1 LQKRGPDLI
10 LLLTTLFLLVIGVI
24 LVTSASA
31 PRALSQTGGKD
42 PFYFGKRQTVYAL
55 LGFLLLLA
63 TMRVDYHRLRR
74 FTGVFAFLAPLFLLV
89 VLFIGE
95 EIQGARRWINLGF
108 ITFQPSEFAKLSL
121 VFVLAHYLAELGSG
135 VRNFVTGILLPL
147 VYTGIIALLILL
159 EPDLGTTVVVFG
171 IFFIMLFAAGA
182 RMLHLALV
190 GLFGIGA
197 GIGLILKE
205 PYRLRRLFSFL
216 DPAGDPR
223 GDGWQ
228 LNQGLM
234 ALGSG
239 GLFGVGLGRSRQKF
253 FYLPES
259 HADYIFAII
268 GEELGLIG
276 TVFLLFL
283 FFLIA
288 WRGYKTALTVTDPY
302 GSLLAVGITSYVIVQ
317 ALINIAVVT
326 ATIPTTGITLP
337 LLSAGGSSLWITLI
351 SIGVLLNISKGAGG
365 SG

>member
-1 LQKRGPDLI
+1 MQKRGPDLI

>member
-1 LQKRGPDLI
+1 
-10 LLLTTLFLLVIGVI
+10 LLTTLFLLVIGVI

>member
-1 LQKRGPDLI
+1 MQKRGPDLI

-190 GLFGIGA
+190 GLFD
-197 GIGLILKE
+197 GL
-205 PYRLRRLFSFL
+205 P
-216 DPAGDPR
+216 
-223 GDGWQ
+223 
-228 LNQGLM
+228 
-234 ALGSG
+234 
-239 GLFGVGLGRSRQKF
+239 
-253 FYLPES
+253 
-259 HADYIFAII
+259 
-268 GEELGLIG
+268 
-276 TVFLLFL
+276 
-283 FFLIA
+283 
-288 WRGYKTALTVTDPY
+288 TD
-302 GSLLAVGITSYVIVQ
+302 S
-317 ALINIAVVT
+317 
-326 ATIPTTGITLP
+326 
-337 LLSAGGSSLWITLI
+337 
-351 SIGVLLNISKGAGG
+351 
-365 SG
+365 

>member
-1 LQKRGPDLI
+1 
-10 LLLTTLFLLVIGVI
+10 
-24 LVTSASA
+24 
-31 PRALSQTGGKD
+31 
-42 PFYFGKRQTVYAL
+42 
-55 LGFLLLLA
+55 
-63 TMRVDYHRLRR
+63 
-74 FTGVFAFLAPLFLLV
+74 
-89 VLFIGE
+89 
-95 EIQGARRWINLGF
+95 
-108 ITFQPSEFAKLSL
+108 
-121 VFVLAHYLAELGSG
+121 
-135 VRNFVTGILLPL
+135 
-147 VYTGIIALLILL
+147 
-159 EPDLGTTVVVFG
+159 
-171 IFFIMLFAAGA
+171 MLFAAGA

-276 TVFLLFL
+276 TGFLLFL